1 MKNITLVL
9 LAGISLVGCTT
20 TSKVF
25 VKNEKHEL
33 LKAEPQKDL
42 PSDSTYEIEVVS
54 KPTADDETLTAK
66 IYEIKKSKQEVL
78 NTYSLKEVHDVTTEC
93 PGVWWNN
100 KCEFNHAAFW
110 GSHLL
115 LLGFL
120 ADLAVPFTEHEYRRH
135 EYVPTQKT
143 LTELE
148 AKSDE
153 SGKRIL
159 ADGEAEFRYGDEYKS
174 VIRAKVENGTVK
186 FPMQKYIAYTREVS
200 DDTGKIVFNSESEK
214 VTEIVSNDLINKYDG
229 EVAARREKHQASS
242 EYAFNMACD
251 AYKELNE
258 AIAAS
263 QTMKRNMASQGLD
276 SKIGQNGIA
285 NLASIHSGQFKHWQ
299 SEYKARS
306 GKEMTEKDCGK

>member
-1 MKNITLVL
+1 MKNIILIVI
-9 LAGISLVGCTT
+9 AGISLVGCTT

-25 VKNEKHEL
+25 VKNEKFEL
-33 LKAEPQKDL
+33 LKTEPQKDL
-42 PSDSTYEIEVVS
+42 PSESTYVIEVVS
-54 KPTADDETLTAK
+54 KPSVDDETLTARVS
-66 IYEIKKSKQEVL
+66 EIRKSKQEML

-100 KCEFNHAAFW
+100 KCEFSHAAFW

-120 ADLAVPFTEHEYRRH
+120 ADLAVPFTEHEYRRP
-135 EYVPTQKT
+135 EYIPTKKT

-148 AKSDE
+148 VKSDE
-153 SGKRIL
+153 FGKRIL
-159 ADGEAEFRYGDEYKS
+159 ANGEAEFRYGDEYKS
-174 VIRAKVENGTVK
+174 VIRAKVEDGIVK
-186 FPMQKYIAYTREVS
+186 FPMQKYITYAREVS
-200 DDTGKIVFNSESEK
+200 DDSGKIVFNSESEK
-214 VTEIVSNDLINKYDG
+214 VAEIVSNDLINKHDT
-229 EVAARREKHQASS
+229 EDSSRRDKYQASS
-242 EYAFNMACD
+242 EYAFKMACD

-258 AIAAS
+258 TIASS

-276 SKIGQNGIA
+276 PKMGQSGIA

-299 SEYKARS
+299 SEYKTRS